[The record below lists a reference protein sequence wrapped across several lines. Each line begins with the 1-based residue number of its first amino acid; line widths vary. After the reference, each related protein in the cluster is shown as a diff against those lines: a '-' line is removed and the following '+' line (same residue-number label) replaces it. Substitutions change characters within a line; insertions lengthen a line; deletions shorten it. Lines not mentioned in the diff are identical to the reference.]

1 MKRFRLDI
9 GVIHEKLDFEKYNCL
24 INNPIYTRNP
34 ETEQESG
41 QKADQ
46 EADQEE
52 DQEEDQETDQKYD
65 DLEIDCDADSWE
77 ITFAYASKYRGRH
90 AE

>member
-9 GVIHEKLDFEKYNCL
+9 GVIYEKLDSEKYNCL

-34 ETEQESG
+34 GTEQESG

-46 EADQEE
+46 K
-52 DQEEDQETDQKYD
+52 EDQETDQNYD
-65 DLEIDCDADSWE
+65 DLEIDCEADSRG
-77 ITFAYASKYRGRH
+77 ITFAYASKYRGRY